1 MSTRQRRQT
10 VQAARLRRHVRIR
23 RRVHGTAVRPRL
35 AVFRS
40 SGHIYCQVI
49 DDERQH
55 TMAAA
60 SDLEPDLR
68 QATGRN
74 KTARAEAVGARI
86 AERAQAAGVTQ
97 IVFDRGGFRFHGRV
111 KALAEAARKAGLEF

>member
-23 RRVHGTAVRPRL
+23 RRVQGTAVRPRL

-49 DDERQH
+49 DDEKQH

-60 SDLEPDLR
+60 SDLESDLR
-68 QATGRN
+68 QAKDRS

-86 AERAQAAGVTQ
+86 AERAQAAGVTK

-111 KALAEAARKAGLEF
+111 KALAEAARNAGLEF